1 MTTEPTDVCTFLAWI
16 RGPLSTQE
24 AADAVGVSRRSWHY
38 YEAGRLPKPAVM
50 ARILVGLDM
59 PVAMAKR
66 LRRMYAAEVAARNV
80 SRRAARTGGEL

>member
-59 PVAMAKR
+59 PAAMARR
-66 LRRMYAAEVAARNV
+66 LRRMYAAERAEQNVAK
-80 SRRAARTGGEL
+80 RAVRS

>member
-1 MTTEPTDVCTFLAWI
+1 MNTEPTDVCTFLAWI

-38 YEAGRLPKPAVM
+38 YESGRLPKPAVM

-59 PVAMAKR
+59 PAAMARK
-66 LRRMYAAEVAARNV
+66 LRRMYANE
-80 SRRAARTGGEL
+80 RAAQNVAKRAVRS